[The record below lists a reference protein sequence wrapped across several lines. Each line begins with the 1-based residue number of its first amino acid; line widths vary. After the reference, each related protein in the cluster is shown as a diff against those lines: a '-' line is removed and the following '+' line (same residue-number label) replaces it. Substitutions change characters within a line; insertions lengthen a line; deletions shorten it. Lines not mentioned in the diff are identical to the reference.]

1 MEAYSSVIVFYTKE
15 EGLEATSVYR
25 MACPTE
31 FQAIVSIE
39 AHVKRLLRQAKPLNT
54 AIYM

>member
-1 MEAYSSVIVFYTKE
+1 MEDYSSIIVFYTKE
-15 EGLEATSVYR
+15 EGAEAISVYR

-31 FQAIVSIE
+31 FQAIVAIE
-39 AHVKRLLRQAKPLNT
+39 AHMKRLLRQAKPLNA

>member
-1 MEAYSSVIVFYTKE
+1 MEAYSAVIVLYTKE
-15 EGLEATSVYR
+15 DGTEATSVSR

-54 AIYM
+54 ATYM